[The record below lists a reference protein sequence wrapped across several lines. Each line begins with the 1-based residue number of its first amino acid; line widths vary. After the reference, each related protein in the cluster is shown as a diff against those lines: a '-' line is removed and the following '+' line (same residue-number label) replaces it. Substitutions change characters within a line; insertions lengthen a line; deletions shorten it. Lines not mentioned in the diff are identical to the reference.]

1 MRSLF
6 THLFKQLVSVNQ
18 TNETVSRDYRKG
30 VISWLSAG
38 HLLCA
43 TYNRGTTHKPLH
55 RATRLAAMVTL
66 LLTVACGEMWG
77 M

>member
-43 TYNRGTTHKPLH
+43 TYNRGTT
-55 RATRLAAMVTL
+55 RFFRLAAMVTL
-66 LLTVACGEMWG
+66 LLTLACGEMWG